1 MARVAQRG
9 EWIQLEM
16 SMNLPPLERVHRR
29 QVKKRAEML
38 WDELQR
44 RQRSQRNSLGASGKT

>member
-1 MARVAQRG
+1 MVRVAQRG

-29 QVKKRAEML
+29 QVKKRADLL
-38 WDELQR
+38 WDEMQR
-44 RQRSQRNSLGASGKT
+44 KKRNNLGASDKS